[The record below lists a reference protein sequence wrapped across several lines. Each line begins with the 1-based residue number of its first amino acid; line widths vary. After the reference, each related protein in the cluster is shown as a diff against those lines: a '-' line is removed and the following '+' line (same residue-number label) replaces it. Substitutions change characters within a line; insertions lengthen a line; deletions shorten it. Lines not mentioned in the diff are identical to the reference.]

1 MFKDLVDIM
10 LQLEGITKGKA
21 LGENDLGMVEEQE
34 ECPRGQSGQKKYARQ
49 GEKDG

>member
-10 LQLEGITKGKA
+10 LQLEGIAKGKA

-34 ECPRGQSGQKKYARQ
+34 ECPRGRSGQKKYARQ